1 MTRVARVDSAG
12 VGRSRGRGRRAA
24 WIVSVFLVLVAGVAA
39 WQVAARTARVEPGSF
54 YSTGTGAR
62 LPDCVPGDAIWAMF
76 GTDEGVV
83 LAQAVRNPSP
93 WPVTVS
99 STDPH
104 VFRFEPIAE
113 DELDDVVLVNDPL
126 DGEPDR
132 SQTSARVV
140 IPPGREAALWIVDP
154 QRERTISSGWMMFD
168 VAELKLRALG
178 VERRFSLPLA
188 GTIAV
193 GGADLTTRQLGRDL
207 QEACDA

>member
-1 MTRVARVDSAG
+1 MVLC
-12 VGRSRGRGRRAA
+12 
-24 WIVSVFLVLVAGVAA
+24 LVLVAGAAA

-76 GTDEGVV
+76 GTDEDVV
-83 LAQAVRNPSP
+83 LAQAVRNPSR

-104 VFRFEPIAE
+104 VFRFQPVAE
-113 DELDDVVLVNDPL
+113 DELDDGLLVNDPA

-140 IPPGREAALWIVDP
+140 IPPGREAVLWIVDP
-154 QRERTISSGWMMFD
+154 QREMTISSGWMLFD
-168 VAELKLRALG
+168 VAQLKLRALG
-178 VERRFSLPLA
+178 VERKFSLPLA

-193 GGADLTTRQLGRDL
+193 GGTEPTTRQFGRDL
-207 QEACDA
+207 REVCDA